1 MCSQTSINRKNIKN
15 PSIYFMVK
23 RLIDFILSLS
33 SIILLMPLFIVI
45 GFLIKRDSKGPAIFK
60 QKRYGKNKEP
70 FYIYKFR
77 TMRLDAPKNVS
88 TKELKDSKNYITK
101 IGRVLRR
108 TSLDELPQLFNIL
121 VGQMSIVGPRPVVLK
136 EKNLIIARDLYGAN
150 DIKPGITGWAQIN
163 GRDKLSVTEKARLDG
178 YYVEN
183 MGLLMD
189 FKCFFKTIKYVLKG
203 EDILEGGDGIDL
215 SIKDSMPII

>member
-1 MCSQTSINRKNIKN
+1 MDLQTSINKNKIKTRGL
-15 PSIYFMVK
+15 YFMVK
-23 RLIDFILSLS
+23 RLIDFILSLF
-33 SIILLMPLFIVI
+33 SIILLIPFFIVI

-77 TMRLDAPKNVS
+77 TMRLDAPKNMS
-88 TKELKDSKNYITK
+88 TKELNNSKNYVTE
-101 IGRVLRR
+101 IGSFLRR

-121 VGQMSIVGPRPVVLK
+121 VGQMSIVGPRPVILK
-136 EKNLIIARDLYGAN
+136 EKKLIAARDLYGAN

-163 GRDKLSVTEKARLDG
+163 GRDKLSITEKASLDG

-189 FKCFFKTIKYVLKG
+189 VKCFFKTIKYVFKG
-203 EDILEGGDGIDL
+203 EDI
-215 SIKDSMPII
+215 IK

>member
-1 MCSQTSINRKNIKN
+1 MCSQASVNREKTKNV
-15 PSIYFMVK
+15 SIYLKIK
-23 RLIDFILSLS
+23 RLIDCLISL
-33 SIILLMPLFIVI
+33 IGIVLLMPLFIVI
-45 GFLIKRDSKGPAIFK
+45 GLLIKIDSKGPVIFQ

-88 TKELKDSKNYITK
+88 TKEFNDSKKYITK
-101 IGRVLRR
+101 IGYFLRR

-121 VGQMSIVGPRPVVLK
+121 LGQMSIVGPRPVVLK
-136 EKNLIIARDLYGAN
+136 EKHLIIARDRYGAN
-150 DIKPGITGWAQIN
+150 NIKPGITGWAQIN
-163 GRDKLSVTEKARLDG
+163 GRDRLSVEEKAKLDG
-178 YYVEN
+178 FYVEN

-203 EDILEGGDGIDL
+203 QDILEGGEELDVNHI
-215 SIKDSMPII
+215 

>member
-1 MCSQTSINRKNIKN
+1 
-15 PSIYFMVK
+15 
-23 RLIDFILSLS
+23 
-33 SIILLMPLFIVI
+33 
-45 GFLIKRDSKGPAIFK
+45 
-60 QKRYGKNKEP
+60 
-70 FYIYKFR
+70 
-77 TMRLDAPKNVS
+77 MRLDAPKNVS